1 MRKRN
6 RLYYLSKRTNSNAIK
21 NKFKQLKALVQRQL
35 RSSYQQYLQNI
46 LCNPHNPHK
55 VNKHFWSFIK
65 KLKRDPC
72 GVSSLLSNNTYASD
86 ALGKANILNSHYQS
100 IFTEEN
106 DNIPDKGPT
115 PFPTM
120 LDINITM
127 QGVLCIT
134 DVHKAYGPDNIPPR
148 VLKEAAHVIAP
159 LLTELFRRSL
169 QSGEVPLDWRLANI
183 TLIYIQKR

>member
-1 MRKRN
+1 M
-6 RLYYLSKRTNSNAIK
+6 L
-21 NKFKQLKALVQRQL
+21 
-35 RSSYQQYLQNI
+35 
-46 LCNPHNPHK
+46 
-55 VNKHFWSFIK
+55 
-65 KLKRDPC
+65 
-72 GVSSLLSNNTYASD
+72 NNTYVSD
-86 ALGKANILNSHYQS
+86 ALAKANILNSHYQS

-120 LDINITM
+120 PDININM
-127 QGVLCIT
+127 QGVLDLINAL

-183 TLIYIQKR
+183 TPIFKKGDRSFPSNYHPISLTSVTSKLL